1 MSTASTGRPS
11 AVKKSALTV
20 PSLACAS
27 RSTVRLLNG
36 TVSAS
41 VSRSVSGRSDIASN
55 PPAPRAAHR
64 HTWPARYR
72 GSPSSASLV
81 SRSSRSTLSMVAGVS
96 MRLAK
101 YLASAG
107 VASRRA
113 SEEIVRAGRVTLN
126 GEIVTDPARD
136 VGPGDAVVV
145 DGDPVAHGHADRV
158 VYALNK
164 PAGVVSTARDPQGRP
179 TVVTMVPQTERLYP
193 VGRLDIDTTGLIL
206 LTNEGD
212 LAHRLTHPSFE
223 VEKTYRAVVSRPPVR
238 EPELQALR
246 DGVELDDGR
255 TAPAKVRRVGAD
267 TIEITIH
274 EGRKRQVKRMCEA
287 VGHPVKR
294 LERVAF
300 GPLSLCDLPRGRW
313 RKLTAGEVDTL
324 VDWAAGRTPGHA

>member
-1 MSTASTGRPS
+1 
-11 AVKKSALTV
+11 
-20 PSLACAS
+20 
-27 RSTVRLLNG
+27 
-36 TVSAS
+36 
-41 VSRSVSGRSDIASN
+41 
-55 PPAPRAAHR
+55 
-64 HTWPARYR
+64 
-72 GSPSSASLV
+72 
-81 SRSSRSTLSMVAGVS
+81 

-101 YLASAG
+101 YLANSG

-113 SEEIVRAGRVTLN
+113 SDPIIRAGRVTLN
-126 GEIVTDPARD
+126 GVTVTDPARD
-136 VGPGDAVVV
+136 VGPEDAVAV
-145 DGDPVAHGHADRV
+145 DGEPVAHGHTERV
-158 VYALNK
+158 VYVLNK

-223 VEKTYRAVVSRPPVR
+223 VEKTYRAVVSGPPVR

-255 TAPAKVRRVGAD
+255 TAPARVKRVSAD

-287 VGHPVKR
+287 VGHRVR
-294 LERVAF
+294 SLERVAF
-300 GPLSLCDLPRGRW
+300 GPLVLGTLKPGAHRRLSAAEVEALSR
-313 RKLTAGEVDTL
+313 AGTR
-324 VDWAAGRTPGHA
+324 A